1 MLTLILICVQ
11 YVQNAVFSFEKGSNG
26 QKQSLWNLHHP
37 IIPPPPANFPIAPT
51 GKMPLHQMSF
61 QYTELPICTKR
72 GFLVKTD

>member
-37 IIPPPPANFPIAPT
+37 IIPPPLQIFP
-51 GKMPLHQMSF
+51 
-61 QYTELPICTKR
+61 
-72 GFLVKTD
+72 